1 MGTMSRMRS
10 MAPWFMI
17 TVGGLFILFMVF
29 SDSRFLDFARTQKQN
44 VGSIDG
50 QDISYQE
57 YNSTVEQ
64 YRKNQEQQSGQQ
76 ITEEQMDYF
85 RDQIWDMMVSQKLV
99 DKKIKE
105 FGIVVTDE
113 EIKNALLGPNPPEM
127 LKKQFTDTAGVFNRQ
142 AYESALKDP
151 RNHQI
156 VVGLE
161 DQIRQQLIQQK
172 MQSYFYASITAS
184 DAEAMDKFVS
194 QNIKMKANFISVD
207 ANTIP
212 DNEVKVTDADI
223 EAYYNKHSE
232 DYKVENMRKLKYV
245 LFSRIPS
252 QGDSTLVKKN
262 LLEVV
267 NKVKSDTAS
276 FKSYVQSYSEQPY
289 KRDTIS
295 IPNLSPELRNVLVKA
310 NKGEIVGP
318 IPTFEGYVVAKLID
332 RVSTKNELV
341 RASHILVRS
350 TGNDAADKKK
360 IDDIYNELMKGA
372 NFAKVAMEKSDDGS
386 KTKGGDLDWF
396 GKGQM
401 VKPFEDACF
410 SGKVGII
417 QKPIK
422 TQFGYHIIKVTDRT
436 NQSYVIE
443 KIVNKVQIS
452 ATTADKVY
460 QDASDFSYVA
470 KENGFE
476 TEAKSLKYNAIET
489 PEFLEETRGIPGIG
503 LNHALVKWAFDN
515 KVGEISDVYKIP
527 AGYVVATV
535 SSVIKPGVKPLQD
548 VKEGIKAAVLTQ
560 KKLEKALSIA
570 KNIKKQIG
578 TNGDASAAKTIWAAA
593 RVDTT
598 NEFTTAGNVSN
609 IGREYAFTEAAYKA
623 ELNKWTE
630 PVKGK
635 NSVFLIMVKYK
646 TDFQQATFNSEKEML
661 KKNIMQGKKNAY
673 IAQWIEQLK
682 KEAKI
687 VDDRYLFFK

>member
-10 MAPWFMI
+10 LAPWFMI

-29 SDSRFLDFARTQKQN
+29 SDSRFLDFAKNQKQN
-44 VGSIDG
+44 VGSVDG
-50 QDISYQE
+50 EAITYQE
-57 YNSTVEQ
+57 FNSTVEQ
-64 YRKNQEQQSGQQ
+64 YKKNQEQQSGQQ

-105 FGIVVTDE
+105 FGIVVTDD
-113 EIKNALLGPNPPEM
+113 EIRNSLLGPNPPEM
-127 LKKQFTDTAGVFNRQ
+127 LKKQFTDSTGVFNRQ
-142 AYESALKDP
+142 AYESAMKDP
-151 RNHQI
+151 RNRQI
-156 VVGLE
+156 VVTLE
-161 DQIRQQLIQQK
+161 EQIKQQLIQQK
-172 MQSYFYASITAS
+172 LQSYFFASLTVS
-184 DAEAMDKFVS
+184 DEEAMNRFIS

-207 ANTIP
+207 AGSIP
-212 DNEVKVTDADI
+212 DADVKVTDADL

-232 DYKVENMRKLKYV
+232 DYKVENQRKLKYV
-245 LFSRIPS
+245 LFNRMPAA
-252 QGDSTLVKKN
+252 GDSALIKKN
-262 LLEVV
+262 LEEVV
-267 NKVKSDTAS
+267 KKVKSDTAS

-289 KRDTIS
+289 KKDTVTIS
-295 IPNLSPELRNVLVKA
+295 NLPSELRNVLSRA
-310 NKGEIVGP
+310 NKGDIVGP
-318 IPTFEGYVVAKLID
+318 VATFEGYTVAKLVD
-332 RVSTKNELV
+332 KVASKNEMV
-341 RASHILVRS
+341 RASHILVKS

-372 NFAKVAMEKSDDGS
+372 DFAKVAREKSDDGS

-401 VKPFEDACF
+401 VKPFEDASF
-410 SGKVGII
+410 SGKIGVI

-422 TQFGYHIIKVTDRT
+422 TQFGYHIIKVTDKAS
-436 NQSYVIE
+436 QSFVIE

-452 ATTADKVY
+452 ATTADKIY
-460 QDASDFSYVA
+460 QDAADFAYVA

-476 TEAKSLKYNAIET
+476 SEAKAMKYNAIET
-489 PEFLEETRGIPGIG
+489 PEFNEEVRGIPGVG

-515 KVGEISDVYKIP
+515 KVGEVSDVYKV
-527 AGYVVATV
+527 ASGYVVATV
-535 SSVIKPGVKPLQD
+535 SAVIKPGIKPLSDVKPG
-548 VKEGIKAAVLTQ
+548 VKSSVLLE

-578 TNGDASAAKTIWAAA
+578 SNGDGMVAKSVWAGA

-598 NEFTTAGNVSN
+598 AEFTTAGNVPS
-609 IGREYAFTEAAYKA
+609 IGRDFAFTEAAYKA

-635 NSVFLIMVKYK
+635 NSVFIIKVSYR
-646 TDFQQATFNSEKEML
+646 TDFQSATFALEKEVL
-661 KKNIMQGKKNAY
+661 KKNLLQNKKNMY
-673 IAQWIEQLK
+673 LSQWLEQLK
-682 KEAKI
+682 KEAEI